1 MTLNRSFL
9 FAPGNV
15 ARRVEKALTLQ
26 ADAVI
31 LDLEDSVAPAA
42 KERGRQL
49 AVQALTRFEYA
60 GKVRALRINGCA
72 TRWCHEDVLAVV
84 RLAGDRVDSLVVPKV
99 DGVEHVHFLDVLL
112 GQLGSPAGLELQI
125 ETARGM
131 EHAGLIAGA
140 SPRVRALH
148 FGPGDFGASMG
159 MRGLDI
165 GQAPAG
171 YPGEFWHYFHARV
184 VTAARAHGVQAIDG
198 PWGQVRDLDGL
209 RQAAARAAA
218 IGFDGKWALN
228 PQQVEVINE
237 AFTPAQADFERAGAL
252 LDAYA
257 RATGVDHQGAVL
269 LGDQMIDEA
278 SAKMAAVTVE
288 RGRAAGMRRNPP
300 G

>member
-1 MTLNRSFL
+1 MPATQVQFL
-9 FAPGNV
+9 A
-15 ARRVEKALTLQ
+15 KAEQ
-26 ADAVI
+26 SAADMVI

-42 KERGRQL
+42 KERGREL

-60 GKVRALRINGCA
+60 GKARAVRINGCD
-72 TRWCHEDVLAVV
+72 TEWCHEDVIAIV
-84 RLAGDRVDSLVVPKV
+84 RGAGDRVDSLVVPKV

-131 EHAGLIAGA
+131 ECAGLIAGA

-184 VTAARAHGVQAIDG
+184 VTAARAHEVQAIDG

-209 RQAAARAAA
+209 RVAAARAAA

-228 PQQVEVINE
+228 PQQVEVINQ
-237 AFTPAQADFERAGAL
+237 AFTPAQADFDRASAL

-257 RATGVDHQGAVL
+257 RATGVDRQGAVL

-288 RGRAAGMRRNPP
+288 RGRAAGMQRNPQ